1 MRARNPAVILRDI
14 VVPGGGSLKPA
25 LIFSGLYTSHFLFLG
40 MLLPFFSGWLALR
53 GFSASEI
60 GWINGVALICRL
72 LVGPIVAIV
81 ADKSADKRLPLILVS
96 FLFSVSGILMVVS
109 SASIII
115 AISAAMIIW
124 CFGLLVPLSDSM
136 VLRADREGL
145 LAYGPVRAIG
155 SLAFL
160 VTTILGGYA
169 LEKSGLTALGPALAL
184 SCVLA
189 LVMAF
194 TLPRISEPSQPEKP
208 APHTGLDAHAQWGDI
223 IRLLKHPVFIVAII
237 AAGLIQAA
245 HAVYYTYS
253 ILHWTGL
260 GYSTTII
267 GYLWAIGVI
276 TEIFLLTKA
285 RGIVGRLAPQN
296 LLMLG
301 GLASLVR
308 WLLTALEPALPILFI
323 IQTLH
328 AFTFAATY
336 LGTIEFIDHAIPK
349 RLVNTGMVLFST
361 SGVGAFT
368 GMAAL
373 GAGIIFDHGGAFPAY
388 MMMAVMGG
396 IGAML
401 ALLLKR
407 IWDGNT
413 LQALQ

>member
-1 MRARNPAVILRDI
+1 
-14 VVPGGGSLKPA
+14 
-25 LIFSGLYTSHFLFLG
+25 
-40 MLLPFFSGWLALR
+40 
-53 GFSASEI
+53 
-60 GWINGVALICRL
+60 
-72 LVGPIVAIV
+72 
-81 ADKSADKRLPLILVS
+81 
-96 FLFSVSGILMVVS
+96 
-109 SASIII
+109 
-115 AISAAMIIW
+115 
-124 CFGLLVPLSDSM
+124 
-136 VLRADREGL
+136 
-145 LAYGPVRAIG
+145 
-155 SLAFL
+155 
-160 VTTILGGYA
+160 
-169 LEKSGLTALGPALAL
+169 
-184 SCVLA
+184 
-189 LVMAF
+189 
-194 TLPRISEPSQPEKP
+194 
-208 APHTGLDAHAQWGDI
+208 
-223 IRLLKHPVFIVAII
+223 
-237 AAGLIQAA
+237 
-245 HAVYYTYS
+245 
-253 ILHWTGL
+253 
-260 GYSTTII
+260 
-267 GYLWAIGVI
+267 
-276 TEIFLLTKA
+276 
-285 RGIVGRLAPQN
+285 
-296 LLMLG
+296 MLG